1 MEGFAC
7 IEATDGLRLERHD
20 THRIPV
26 ASDELHLVGF
36 VVAMHEDDRV
46 DNANQEAMLRERS
59 RQHGGIM
66 FLDRQLHAPPPS
78 R

>member
-1 MEGFAC
+1 MHQG
-7 IEATDGLRLERHD
+7 TDVLRLERHD

-59 RQHGGIM
+59 RKDSPVNGTYANVA
-66 FLDRQLHAPPPS
+66 LLLSDS
-78 R
+78 